1 MKELEKLNKKLT
13 EILNYEQEDWYCP
26 DCKKIIIGSNKCK
39 CGSNIQPLYNLED
52 VLIAFQIVRKFHTTL
67 DCSNKGYL
75 TYSDDSNDIYKQT
88 DWILGKSLFEQKN
101 KTIKF
106 IIEVLK

>member
-1 MKELEKLNKKLT
+1 MTSLQKLNKKLT
-13 EILNYEQEDWYCP
+13 EILNLTYNSWRFENGKWIENHLPQTNP
-26 DCKKIIIGSNKCK
+26 II
-39 CGSNIQPLYNLED
+39 NLED
-52 VLIAFQIVRKFHTTL
+52 VLMAFQIVRKFHTTL

-75 TYSDDSNDIYKQT
+75 TYSDDSNDIYKQA